1 MAGRCF
7 EAACL
12 LLAAL
17 PLISTAQT
25 YADRGA
31 VRFSAGFS
39 KLYLD
44 EPSQFVWAASVR
56 FRIAGRFSVEPE
68 FVNTR
73 GRRFN
78 EWAVVPNL
86 VVDLAAPGKR
96 VTPYVIGGIG
106 YRRQVDKSI
115 AGGYVSSGSTLNA
128 RFGVRVRIARGL
140 FLSPE
145 LRVGKIGRVVAGL
158 GATF

>member
-1 MAGRCF
+1 M
-7 EAACL
+7 
-12 LLAAL
+12 AL
-17 PLISTAQT
+17 PLISAAQP
-25 YADRGA
+25 AGDRAA

-44 EPSQFVWAASVR
+44 EPAQLVWAASVR
-56 FRIAGRFSVEPE
+56 FRIAGPFSVEPE

-86 VVDLAAPGKR
+86 VVDLGARGKR
-96 VTPYVIGGIG
+96 ATPYVIGGIG
-106 YRRQVDKSI
+106 YRRQVDRSI
-115 AGGYVSSGSTLNA
+115 ERGYVSSGATLNA
-128 RFGVRVRIARGL
+128 GFGVRVRIARGL

-145 LRVGKIGRVVAGL
+145 IRLGKIGRVVAGL
-158 GATF
+158 GAAF